1 MKQFLYFFLLSV
13 LTFGAVASC
22 EAPAA
27 SEDIAVNE
35 AGEPLILTGQ
45 VPSGQDTIV
54 ITQTPTGENLANWL
68 AWIWENL
75 KSFAAML
82 MILIAF
88 YEPIAR
94 ITPTEKDN
102 NFLRMLQS
110 WLDAIPFLQ
119 NRKKGGGTFTA
130 YRDHYDAPKAGY
142 VPRKKE

>member
-54 ITQTPTGENLANWL
+54 ITQTPTGESILSWL
-68 AWIWENL
+68 QWLWDNVNA
-75 KSFAAML
+75 FAAML
-82 MILIAF
+82 LLLIAF

-94 ITPTEKDN
+94 LTPTEKDN
-102 NFLRMLQS
+102 NFLRMIQS
-110 WLDAIPFLQ
+110 WIDAIIP
-119 NRKKGGGTFTA
+119 NKKKGGGTFTA

-142 VPRKKE
+142 VPTKKE